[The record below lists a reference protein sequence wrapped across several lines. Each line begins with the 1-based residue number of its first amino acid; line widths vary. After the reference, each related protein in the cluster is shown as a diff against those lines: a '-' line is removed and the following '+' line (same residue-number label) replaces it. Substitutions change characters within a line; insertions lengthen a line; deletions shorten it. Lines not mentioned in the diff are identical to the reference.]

1 MVAGLSGALVEQGHE
16 VTVASPLYRGIR
28 DVFKELQPCEK
39 EFSIALGKNIFP
51 VRWWS
56 TKTDSGVRVLL
67 LENNHFFDREGLYMK
82 GGDGYWD
89 NPERFMLLS
98 KAAVKLS
105 ADFDIVHAHDWQ
117 TAFIP
122 MLLKLESR
130 KKMPR
135 SVFTI
140 HNLAYQGSCDG
151 ARYEISNLP
160 AKYFRSEG
168 PEFWGSLNY
177 LKAGL
182 HYADIITTVS
192 PQYAKE
198 ILTPEFGEGMED
210 VLRSRENDLIGVLNG
225 VDYRVWKTEGNPHL
239 QADYSVKDLSGK
251 STCKKA
257 VLNELGLDSFPRL
270 PLFGIVSRLA
280 AQKGIDLLADSIKQF
295 LEARKLQLVIL
306 GEGDRH
312 VVDRLTQLQGHFP
325 ELVTVRI
332 GYDDG
337 LAHRIEAGS
346 DFFLMPSRFEPC
358 GLNQMYSL
366 RYGAI
371 PVVHAV
377 GGLIDTVRD
386 NESVYGPPNGI
397 IFSSLNPEKL
407 EFAITSAIDIYSDT
421 TLRNVYIKNG
431 MKEDYSWLKSSI
443 IFGDLYSMILMRQQ
457 DRCI

>member
-16 VTVASPLYRGIR
+16 ITVATPLYRGIQNA
-28 DVFKELQPCEK
+28 FKELKPHGE
-39 EFSIALGKNIFP
+39 EFSIMLGKNTFP
-51 VRWWS
+51 VRWWNARS
-56 TKTDSGVRVLL
+56 DSGVRVLF

-82 GGDGYWD
+82 GGDGYGD

-105 ADFDIVHAHDWQ
+105 ANFDIVHAHDWQ

-130 KKMPR
+130 KKTPR
-135 SVFTI
+135 TVFTI

-160 AKYFRSEG
+160 AKYFRREG
-168 PEFWGSLNY
+168 PEFWGDLNY

-198 ILTPEFGEGMED
+198 ILTPEFGEGLEG
-210 VLRSRENDLIGVLNG
+210 VLRSRESDLTGVLNG

-251 STCKKA
+251 SACKMA
-257 VLNELGLDSFPRL
+257 VLNELDLDSFPHL

-280 AQKGIDLLADSIKQF
+280 AQKGIDLMADSIKQ
-295 LEARKLQLVIL
+295 LLKAKQLQLVIL
-306 GEGDRH
+306 GEGDRQ
-312 VVDRLTQLQGHFP
+312 VVNHLGQLQCDFP
-325 ELVTVRI
+325 ELVTVRV

-366 RYGAI
+366 RYGTI

-386 NESVYGPPNGI
+386 KTSAFGPPNGI
-397 IFSSLNPEKL
+397 IFYSLNPEKL
-407 EFAITSAIDIYSDT
+407 QLAISSAIDIYNDATKRNKFIT
-421 TLRNVYIKNG
+421 TG
-431 MKEDYSWLKSSI
+431 MKENHSWIKSSKI
-443 IFGDLYSMILMRQQ
+443 YGKLYSSTKRHE
-457 DRCI
+457 